1 MSEPIDAFRYMS
13 YIASRW
19 RWIAASCAVAMIAA
33 FVIGSA
39 MTPQYT
45 ATARILIDP
54 PAGADLRAATT
65 AVSPIYLESLKTYE
79 AFASSDSLFQNAVE
93 HFGLRSLFGARSIE
107 SLKNRVLKVGIVKNT
122 RILEISATLPD
133 PKRAQALA
141 QFVAESTASLNRTLA
156 NQGDLDLIRGIEA
169 EVAKARQNLDQV
181 NARSAQLQASE
192 PVADLQAGVE
202 ASSDLR
208 GKLMEQILDAQ
219 TELAGAAAREKK
231 ASSSELPQIRSEQ
244 SEAQARVEELR
255 RQIDG
260 LDKRSAERDKTL
272 GTRTA
277 HLEQIESERKSAQ
290 ASFSAIETRLTQAR
304 GDVGYRG
311 ERLTIIDSGVVPERP
326 SAPNTPLY
334 LFAALLLGLALPIF
348 YFAVEINFHET
359 RVPPRRGLR
368 ALARNE

>member
-19 RWIAASCAVAMIAA
+19 RWIAGCCAAAMLAA
-33 FVIGSA
+33 FAIGSV
-39 MTPQYT
+39 MTRQYT
-45 ATARILIDP
+45 ATARIVIDP

-79 AFASSDSLFQNAVE
+79 AFASSDNLFQNAVD

-107 SLKNRVLKVGIVKNT
+107 SLKKGVLKVGIVKNT

-133 PKRAQALA
+133 PKKAQALA
-141 QFVAESTASLNRTLA
+141 QFVAESTTSLNRTLA
-156 NQGDLDLIRGIEA
+156 SQGDLDLIRGIAA
-169 EVAKARQNLDQV
+169 EEAKARQNLDRV

-208 GKLMEQILDAQ
+208 GKLMEQLLDAQ
-219 TELAGAAAREKK
+219 AELAGAAAREKK
-231 ASSSELPQIRSEQ
+231 APETELPQIRNEQ
-244 SEAQARVEELR
+244 AEAQARVEELR
-255 RQIDG
+255 RQVTD
-260 LDKRSAERDKTL
+260 LDKRSAERDKLL
-272 GTRTA
+272 GIRTA
-277 HLEQIESERKSAQ
+277 HLEQIESERKGAQ
-290 ASFSAIETRLTQAR
+290 TSFSAIEARLLQAR

-326 SAPNTPLY
+326 SAPNMPLY
-334 LFAALLLGLALPIF
+334 LFAALLVGLALPVF
-348 YFAVEINFHET
+348 YFAVEINFRET
-359 RVPPRRGLR
+359 RMPPRRGLR
-368 ALARNE
+368 AMASNE